1 MNIRGFAALAKMHR
15 FRMDE
20 HRRKASEMDALRV
33 RFTEQ
38 DGALEQELLWE
49 KANLAPG
56 DLATTNF
63 AAYLKGVEG
72 RRAALAK
79 SIVDVTRSRSRV
91 AEQMAIEFREVKKF
105 ELALE
110 RENKRRRDH
119 AAKLEQAELDE
130 IGLTYHDRA
139 GM

>member
-1 MNIRGFAALAKMHR
+1 
-15 FRMDE
+15 
-20 HRRKASEMDALRV
+20 
-33 RFTEQ
+33 
-38 DGALEQELLWE
+38 
-49 KANLAPG
+49 
-56 DLATTNF
+56 
-63 AAYLKGVEG
+63 
-72 RRAALAK
+72 
-79 SIVDVTRSRSRV
+79 
-91 AEQMAIEFREVKKF
+91 MAIEFREVKKF